1 MSPIAAQA
9 KASLRNRTS
18 PPTDASRP
26 SAGFAAPASTTSIR
40 CEHLVRAVPFVGLAA
55 TAALGFVDRDLSA
68 RYDTLPFLLSFLLL
82 GMPHGAMDWVVD
94 QRLRRARGRSTGIRG
109 FAWYLAL
116 MAASSAALWIAPVAT
131 IVAFF
136 VLTVFHWG
144 LGDVDAVDP
153 KPRSWVRTGIG
164 VVGRGVVVLGAAFAA
179 DPASSWHPFGL
190 LSGHPATESGV
201 TIARQFGVGALSIGL
216 GLGIIGIA
224 LRWRSG
230 ERRAAVLDGVETL
243 LVAVAIAATDPLF
256 GIGMYFLAVHSW
268 RHSIRLASTPEVL
281 PPSLAT
287 ASMTRRLA
295 MVHLLALPL
304 LIPTFAIL
312 LGWSH
317 FQFGSLGRT
326 DLTVTM
332 LGFFLI
338 TTLPHHLLGL
348 RLPSPTLRLR

>member
-1 MSPIAAQA
+1 MSPIAAHT

-26 SAGFAAPASTTSIR
+26 SAGFASHRITTTIR
-40 CEHLVRAVPFVGLAA
+40 RDLVIRAVPFAALVATAGLGLA
-55 TAALGFVDRDLSA
+55 DRSLSV
-68 RYDTLPFLLSFLLL
+68 RHDTIPFLLSFLFL

-94 QRLRRARGRSTGIRG
+94 QHLRRGQGRSTGLRG
-109 FAWYLAL
+109 FSWYLAL
-116 MAASSAALWIAPVAT
+116 MAAASAALWLAPVAT

-153 KPRSWVRTGIG
+153 KPRPWIRSTIG
-164 VVGRGVVVLGAAFAA
+164 VVGRGFVVLGAAFAT
-179 DPASSWHPFGL
+179 DPAASWHPFGL
-190 LSGHPATESGV
+190 LSGHPATGTGV
-201 TIARQFGVGALSIGL
+201 EIARQSGIWALSIGL
-216 GLGIIGIA
+216 GLTITWIV

-230 ERRAAVLDGVETL
+230 ERRPAVLDGVETC
-243 LVAVAIAATDPLF
+243 LVAAAIATTDPLF
-256 GIGMYFLAVHSW
+256 GIGVYFLAVHSW

-281 PPSLAT
+281 PAGLAN
-287 ASMTRRLA
+287 ASMTKRLA

-304 LIPTFAIL
+304 LIPTFAVL
-312 LGWSH
+312 LGWSL

-332 LGFFLI
+332 LGFFLV

-348 RLPSPTLRLR
+348 RLPSSTPRLG